1 MGPVEESDRNF
12 QRLRFFHRP
21 RQSALREGWY
31 NTASSSCR
39 LSVLG
44 GVAVPVVHNIF
55 VIHSYRHDGNAQHEL
70 IGMLR
75 LRRRFYFQDHSI
87 PNVSLYR
94 GMRLKAEIR
103 KRMSLADVVLML
115 ARPAAGKSVHVRF
128 EVRLATEL
136 GKPIIAIR
144 PREGLR
150 TSSFAQQHALT
161 VVDWD
166 VDQIVHQIRN
176 PGKLL
181 RDTEMNVRDETTEAG
196 VANSFLAPPQ
206 TRLPDRDEIL
216 KGIARL
222 DTAASTFTPLP
233 HGRNIFE

>member
-1 MGPVEESDRNF
+1 M
-12 QRLRFFHRP
+12 
-21 RQSALREGWY
+21 
-31 NTASSSCR
+31 
-39 LSVLG
+39 
-44 GVAVPVVHNIF
+44 PVVHNIF

-75 LRRRFYFQDHSI
+75 ERRRFFFQDHSI
-87 PNVSLYR
+87 PDVSLYR
-94 GMRLKAEIR
+94 GMRLKAEIK

-150 TSSFAQQHALT
+150 TSSFAQQHALA

-166 VDQIVHQIRN
+166 VDQIVQQIRN
-176 PGKLL
+176 PGKTPREGEVIAAADDTPVENTLHLYQTPSPDVSNREDVL
-181 RDTEMNVRDETTEAG
+181 RKIV
-196 VANSFLAPPQ
+196 
-206 TRLPDRDEIL
+206 
-216 KGIARL
+216 RL
-222 DTAASTFTPLP
+222 DATTATGTPLP
-233 HGRNIFE
+233 PDRSVF